1 MAEAPTATE
10 LRELLESRKIE
21 RVLFD
26 YAHNLDINQ
35 PEEMTKL
42 FTDDCVVTYAPNFGA
57 EGKDAYRE
65 TLNGIGT
72 YFSATTHHVSN
83 VVIDFIDENTA
94 QVRSVLMA
102 IHRYT
107 RERPDGWMFG
117 QYHDTMVK
125 GDNGQWQFK
134 RRELRT
140 TMGMDYHVKTSHPL
154 GRAE

>member
-1 MAEAPTATE
+1 MAEAPTAAE
-10 LRELLESRKIE
+10 LRELVESRKIE

-26 YAHNLDINQ
+26 YAHNLDTNH
-35 PEEMTKL
+35 PDEMTNL
-42 FTDDCVVTYAPNFGA
+42 FCDDCEVTYAPNFGA
-57 EGKDAYRE
+57 SGKEAYRE
-65 TLNGIGT
+65 TLNGIGS

-83 VVIDFIDENTA
+83 IVIDFVDENTA

-102 IHRYT
+102 IHRYQ

-125 GDNGQWQFK
+125 GENGNWRFK

-140 TMGMDYHVKTSHPL
+140 TMGIDYHVKTSHPL